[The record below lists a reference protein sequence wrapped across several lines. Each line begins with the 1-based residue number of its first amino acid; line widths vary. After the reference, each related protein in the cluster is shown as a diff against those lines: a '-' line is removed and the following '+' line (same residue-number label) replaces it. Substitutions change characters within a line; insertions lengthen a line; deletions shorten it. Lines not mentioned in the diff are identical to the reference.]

1 MIMMKRDVCV
11 CVYVCVCVC
20 VFSHSVI
27 SDSLES
33 HGLCSLPSSSVQ
45 GIIPEKILDLVA
57 IPSPGDLPDPMVEP
71 MSLASPALAGGLF
84 TTEPPRKPLQLEYK
98 Q

>member
-11 CVYVCVCVC
+11 CVGVC

-33 HGLCSLPSSSVQ
+33 HGLCSLPGSSVQ

-57 IPSPGDLPDPMVEP
+57 VPSPEDLPDPMVEP
-71 MSLASPALAGGLF
+71 MSLASPALAGVFL
-84 TTEPPRKPLQLEYK
+84 TTVPPGNSEKK
-98 Q
+98 